1 MVTADAGMRGGKA
14 VPYKHLVDEA
24 MPARA
29 ASAAEAS

>member
-24 MPARA
+24 IRLATHPPER
-29 ASAAEAS
+29 S